1 MPYSYVTPGSHG
13 HGTVD
18 AAIAAVIADLDQ
30 GRHYL
35 LGGVDVPTS
44 EVTGWLL
51 ELGARASRGETLEPL
66 AFCRS
71 AGATSAGEFRIFP
84 SHQPDPYANV
94 ATTAVDISL

>member
-1 MPYSYVTPGSHG
+1 MPYSYVTPQSHG

-18 AAIAAVIADLDQ
+18 AALAAVIADLEQ

-35 LGGVDVPTS
+35 LDGVDVPTS

-51 ELGARASRGETLEPL
+51 ELGARASLGETLEPL

-71 AGATSAGEFRIFP
+71 AGAESPEEFRVFP
-84 SHQPDPYANV
+84 SHQPDPFA
-94 ATTAVDISL
+94 ATPAAFDVTL